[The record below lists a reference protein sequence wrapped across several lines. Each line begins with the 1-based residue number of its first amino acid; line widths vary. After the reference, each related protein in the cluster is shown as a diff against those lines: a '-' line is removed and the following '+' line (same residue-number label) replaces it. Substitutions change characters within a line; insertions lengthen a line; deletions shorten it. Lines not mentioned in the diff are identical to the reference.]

1 MAIKSMTGFARAD
14 GAMGNLSWHWEV
26 RSVNG
31 RGLDIRLRVP
41 PGFEGLEPR
50 IREFL
55 GKSVARGSVTV
66 NLNVRRA
73 QGQAQIQLN
82 ETALKQVLDALE
94 RLKQAVPV
102 GPPSAEG
109 LLGVKGVLE
118 LVEPEEDDA
127 EAAARA
133 EAMLVNLAEA
143 LAGMIR
149 ARSDEGRRLQ
159 AVVVDQLAAIE
170 RLVATISRLPA
181 RSPDA
186 IRQRLVEQVG
196 RLMETGAVLDESRL
210 YQEAALLAARA
221 DIEEEIQRLG
231 SHLTAARALL
241 AQGAFME
248 AAWALHAGAALAG
261 DLVAAQKRLVEVA
274 ARAGDAGQP
283 HNALKLY
290 ATLLAKYPQSQYADF
305 VRTNMKVEEKK
316 IAKA

>member
-127 EAAARA
+127 EAALRVLYALGRDARVPRA
-133 EAMLVNLAEA
+133 YGAMVQEQ
-143 LAGMIR
+143 
-149 ARSDEGRRLQ
+149 RRLSQVQ
-159 AVVVDQLAAIE
+159 AD
-170 RLVATISRLPA
+170 A
-181 RSPDA
+181 RRMWRS
-186 IRQRLVEQVG
+186 
-196 RLMETGAVLDESRL
+196 
-210 YQEAALLAARA
+210 
-221 DIEEEIQRLG
+221 
-231 SHLTAARALL
+231 
-241 AQGAFME
+241 
-248 AAWALHAGAALAG
+248 
-261 DLVAAQKRLVEVA
+261 
-274 ARAGDAGQP
+274 
-283 HNALKLY
+283 
-290 ATLLAKYPQSQYADF
+290 
-305 VRTNMKVEEKK
+305 
-316 IAKA
+316 